1 MKLYLGT
8 FLVIIL
14 IFATTI
20 IAHAG
25 GKTYEPKDPKYGTK
39 KNYTHQQKEHRG
51 INSKKK
57 KYTTCRLKK
66 VLKSKR
72 TGRQACIYLGGNK
85 TYTLMYE
92 NNCPRQYRC
101 IYNPG
106 SKEPNIDDVLD
117 SLNSIGKKD

>member
-1 MKLYLGT
+1 MPWLL
-8 FLVIIL
+8 IIFGL
-14 IFATTI
+14 LFSTPV
-20 IAHAG
+20 AG
-25 GKTYEPKDPKYGTK
+25 EIYGHCETCNLPKPSE
-39 KNYTHQQKEHRG
+39 NYTDRQKILKG
-51 INSKKK
+51 LIDKK

-66 VLKSKR
+66 RLKSQR

-92 NNCPRQYRC
+92 QTCPRQYRC

-117 SLNSIGKKD
+117 SLNAVGKK

>member
-1 MKLYLGT
+1 MIKLL
-8 FLVIIL
+8 IIMTL
-14 IFATTI
+14 LSTTPVT
-20 IAHAG
+20 AKVWGHCE
-25 GKTYEPKDPKYGTK
+25 TCNLPKPSE
-39 KNYTHQQKEHRG
+39 NYTERQKILRG
-51 INSKKK
+51 MIDKK

-117 SLNSIGKKD
+117 SLNAIGKK